1 MLKIVP
7 FISLFLLF
15 NSITHSQNS
24 QMSLRT
30 NIGVAYLPFS
40 DWKNNFGSTIS
51 NYEYYDSG
59 DPIIYGG
66 LSIHY
71 RINKYHSIN
80 IGSEI
85 LNQNI
90 HYAGQ
95 YEGMITPDSMGVI
108 PIKIEWRMRGIPFT
122 IGYEYHTNYFKDN
135 FEPIF
140 GIGCSYFFSH
150 LDAISVI
157 PYRTTKATRSGK
169 GYGLHS
175 YIAFSSK
182 ITPKISSL
190 WQVRYRYSNGMAFTD
205 EKGNVK
211 VQFSGLDFSIGLNYS
226 I

>member
-1 MLKIVP
+1 MLKFIP
-7 FISLFLLF
+7 FLSFLLLF
-15 NSITHSQNS
+15 NSISNAQNS
-24 QMSLRT
+24 PFSVQT

-40 DWKNNFGSTIS
+40 EWKKYFGNTIS

-71 RINKYHSIN
+71 NIDKYHSFN

-85 LNQNI
+85 LNQNL
-90 HYAGQ
+90 HFAGQ

-108 PIKIEWRMRGIPFT
+108 PIKIKWCMRGIPFT
-122 IGYEYHTNYFKDN
+122 LGYEYHSNYFKDK

-140 GIGCSYFFSH
+140 GLGFSYFFSN
-150 LDAISVI
+150 LDAFSVI
-157 PYRTTKATRSGK
+157 PYRKDKATRSGK
-169 GYGLHS
+169 GYGVHT

-182 ITPKISSL
+182 VTQKVNAL

-205 EKGNVK
+205 KKGTVK
-211 VQFSGLDFSIGLNYS
+211 IQFTGLDFGIGFNYS